1 MTGRFLRRNPVTRA
15 MRAELADDLAHLGR
29 PDVANERACCCP
41 ARPMVTVM
49 MPPIPG
55 RPYPIDL
62 LLCGHHYR
70 VSQAAL
76 RAAGVTV
83 YDQAGAPITGGV
95 SDHQDSRQ
103 PAGGSAASVTDKS
116 CVPNRLGDTVG
127 APPGITACDLRPCP
141 PPSARGQHL
150 WS

>member
-1 MTGRFLRRNPVTRA
+1 

-29 PDVANERACCCP
+29 PIAANERACCCP

-95 SDHQDSRQ
+95 SDHQHSRRQ
-103 PAGGSAASVTDKS
+103 PAGAA
-116 CVPNRLGDTVG
+116 P
-127 APPGITACDLRPCP
+127 RP
-141 PPSARGQHL
+141 
-150 WS
+150 

>member
-29 PDVANERACCCP
+29 PVVANERACCCP

-49 MPPIPG
+49 MPPTAS
-55 RPYPIDL
+55 RPYPMDL

-76 RAAGVTV
+76 RAAGATV
-83 YDQAGAPITGGV
+83 YDRAGTAVTGDA
-95 SDHQDSRQ
+95 SDHQQARRQ
-103 PAGGSAASVTDKS
+103 PAGAA
-116 CVPNRLGDTVG
+116 P
-127 APPGITACDLRPCP
+127 RP
-141 PPSARGQHL
+141 
-150 WS
+150 